1 MYSADFFSTPVSLKN
16 KPPTHLIDE
25 YQGEPAVTALCHC
38 TDCQKWTGGAYTSNV
53 VVPRTAFKVTSGT
66 PKTYDAVGNSGKI
79 NK

>member
-1 MYSADFFSTPVSLKN
+1 MHVHVAGKSVDSPSFYS
-16 KPPTHLIDE
+16 
-25 YQGEPAVTALCHC
+25 EPAVTALCHC

-53 VVPRTAFKVTSGT
+53 VVPRIAFKVVAGS